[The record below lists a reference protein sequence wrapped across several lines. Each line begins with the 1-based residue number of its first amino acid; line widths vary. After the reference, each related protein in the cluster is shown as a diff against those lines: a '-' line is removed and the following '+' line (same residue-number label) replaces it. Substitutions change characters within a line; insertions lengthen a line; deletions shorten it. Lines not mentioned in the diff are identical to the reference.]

1 MRNKRVKLFAAAL
14 LFMGSIVVGNK
25 EVQAAQWEYNNS
37 GWWYQEDDGSYPVN
51 AWKSISGKWYYFDGN
66 GYMLTGWQKINGE
79 WYYLYSDGAMAS
91 NRWVGDYYLTENGA
105 MATNT
110 WIDGYYVG
118 SDGQWKRNQW
128 INTDY
133 GWWYRHGDGSYTTNN
148 WEFIDG
154 YWYYFDGNGYMKTGW
169 QEIWGKWYYLYSD
182 GAMASNRWIGDYYL
196 TESGAMATNTW
207 IDGYYVGPDGKW
219 VKDISTVYEM
229 EVANIVNKERAA
241 NGLEPL
247 EYDYELAEAAGVR
260 AKELEQNLSHT
271 RPDGTSCFTVLQE
284 FGIEY
289 WMCGENIAAGQRS
302 AEQVM
307 NGWMNSP
314 GHRQNIM
321 SPYTHIGVGYYV
333 DKNGRTNWVQL
344 FIGK

>member
-1 MRNKRVKLFAAAL
+1 
-14 LFMGSIVVGNK
+14 
-25 EVQAAQWEYNNS
+25 
-37 GWWYQEDDGSYPVN
+37 
-51 AWKSISGKWYYFDGN
+51 
-66 GYMLTGWQKINGE
+66 
-79 WYYLYSDGAMAS
+79 MAS

-118 SDGQWKRNQW
+118 
-128 INTDY
+128 
-133 GWWYRHGDGSYTTNN
+133 
-148 WEFIDG
+148 
-154 YWYYFDGNGYMKTGW
+154 
-169 QEIWGKWYYLYSD
+169 
-182 GAMASNRWIGDYYL
+182 
-196 TESGAMATNTW
+196 
-207 IDGYYVGPDGKW
+207 PDGKW
-219 VKDISTVYEM
+219 VKDISIVYEM

-289 WMCGENIAAGQRS
+289 WMCGENIAAGQRTP
-302 AEQVM
+302 EQVM

-321 SPYTHIGVGYYV
+321 GPYTHIGVGYYV
-333 DKNGRTNWVQL
+333 DKNGRMNWVQL